1 MSDSF
6 VHLHLHT
13 EYSLLDGAV
22 KIADLMAKVN
32 RCKMPAVAMTDHGNL
47 YGAIDFYKQASK
59 AGVKPIIGSE
69 VYLSPGSMYEKKKV
83 PGLPNAHHLTL
94 LAKNAVGYE
103 NLVRLVSQAHL
114 DGFYYKPRIDKEAL
128 NKYSE
133 GIICLS
139 GCINGEI
146 NYWIQQDQLDIA
158 REKLSEFVDIYGKDD
173 FYLEMHDHGM
183 DQQRLCNRQLL
194 EFCGE
199 FSLKPVAAN
208 DVHFLNRKDHEAH
221 DVLICIGTGK
231 MVLDENRMRYSPEVH
246 FKTAKEM
253 RQLFKEVPVACDNT
267 LEIAEK
273 IDFDM
278 VLDSTSSERYP
289 EYEVNLAS
297 SREDYFRE
305 LCEEGLVERYGSERA
320 KNDEEL
326 RNRLD
331 YEIGIMERMGF
342 VSYFL
347 ITWDFIKWAKD
358 NKIPVGP
365 GRGSA
370 AGSLVAYVLGITDL
384 DPLRYGLIFERF
396 LNPERVSPPDVDVDF
411 CQTRRPEVIEYV
423 RQKYGEK
430 CVSHIIT
437 FGTLG
442 AKSVVRDVGRVMGWS
457 YGEADRIAKMI
468 PNELGITLTSARKKN
483 PELKEAIASEP
494 ATEQLWEYSTFLEGL
509 TRGVGIHAA
518 GIVIGDCEL
527 DVHVPLTR
535 GNENEVVTQYA
546 MKPLTDLG
554 MLKMDFLG
562 LKTLTVIQDAVDII
576 NIKQSNFDISNI
588 PIDDKKT
595 FALLNAGETCGVFQ
609 LESGGM
615 VALCKQF
622 GVNRIE
628 DIIALIAL
636 YRPGPMELIPDFID
650 RKKGKKKV
658 EYLHPLLEE
667 VSKETHGIL
676 IYQEQVQKAANVL
689 AGYSLGD
696 ADLLRRAMGKKDP
709 DEMAKQRT
717 IFVEGCKKFNEIA
730 DKKANGIFD
739 LLEKFAGYGF
749 NKSHSAAY
757 GLISYQTAYL
767 KANYP
772 VEFMSALLS
781 NEINNTDKISVFVEE
796 CKSMGIK
803 VLPPDVNKSQ
813 LKFSPEYSE
822 EDNIDSI
829 RYGLAAIK
837 NVGSAAMNLAVTERN
852 QSGDYSSA
860 DDFARRLESRSV
872 NKKIL
877 ESLTKAG
884 AFDFSEEERAS
895 IFSRIDT
902 IISAASLAQKDR
914 VSGQTSL
921 FDEDTDYGSSQTNMF
936 NNVEVEFEPWNE
948 DEILAAERELL
959 GFYVTGH
966 PLDSYRAYFSSGNY
980 RRLSELQDL
989 RENKKYSFM
998 GRIAGLEKMFT
1009 KKAGKPFAKLNFEE
1023 FTGQTEVMVWSEVF
1037 VRSTEV
1043 LQVGAVIELLG
1054 KVELD
1059 SRTETK
1065 RLTAEK
1071 ITPISKP
1078 IVDSNSKIEE
1088 SIVNESLLKPSDSLR
1103 NEKQKP
1109 GVNVYLKSGVH
1120 DKSDLHKIRDIL
1132 MDHPGDN
1139 TVRIQY
1145 TTSNGSTVWLKAGP
1159 RYLVNDCENLRAELA
1174 NWMR

>member
-47 YGAIDFYKQASK
+47 YGAIDFYKQATK

-103 NLVRLVSQAHL
+103 NLVKLVSQAHL
-114 DGFYYKPRIDKEAL
+114 DGYYYKPRIDKEAL
-128 NKYSE
+128 AQYSE
-133 GIICLS
+133 GVICLS

-158 REKLSEFVDIYGKDD
+158 REKLSEFVDIFGKDD

-289 EYEVNLAS
+289 EYEVNLGS

-305 LCEEGLVERYGSERA
+305 LCEEGLIDRYGSERA
-320 KNDEEL
+320 KNDKEL
-326 RNRLD
+326 RERLD

-370 AGSLVAYVLGITDL
+370 AGSIVAYVLGITDL

-483 PELKEAIASEP
+483 PELKEAIA
-494 ATEQLWEYSTFLEGL
+494 
-509 TRGVGIHAA
+509 
-518 GIVIGDCEL
+518 
-527 DVHVPLTR
+527 
-535 GNENEVVTQYA
+535 
-546 MKPLTDLG
+546 
-554 MLKMDFLG
+554 
-562 LKTLTVIQDAVDII
+562 
-576 NIKQSNFDISNI
+576 
-588 PIDDKKT
+588 
-595 FALLNAGETCGVFQ
+595 
-609 LESGGM
+609 
-615 VALCKQF
+615 
-622 GVNRIE
+622 
-628 DIIALIAL
+628 
-636 YRPGPMELIPDFID
+636 
-650 RKKGKKKV
+650 
-658 EYLHPLLEE
+658 
-667 VSKETHGIL
+667 
-676 IYQEQVQKAANVL
+676 
-689 AGYSLGD
+689 
-696 ADLLRRAMGKKDP
+696 
-709 DEMAKQRT
+709 
-717 IFVEGCKKFNEIA
+717 
-730 DKKANGIFD
+730 
-739 LLEKFAGYGF
+739 
-749 NKSHSAAY
+749 
-757 GLISYQTAYL
+757 
-767 KANYP
+767 
-772 VEFMSALLS
+772 
-781 NEINNTDKISVFVEE
+781 
-796 CKSMGIK
+796 
-803 VLPPDVNKSQ
+803 
-813 LKFSPEYSE
+813 
-822 EDNIDSI
+822 
-829 RYGLAAIK
+829 
-837 NVGSAAMNLAVTERN
+837 
-852 QSGDYSSA
+852 
-860 DDFARRLESRSV
+860 
-872 NKKIL
+872 
-877 ESLTKAG
+877 
-884 AFDFSEEERAS
+884 
-895 IFSRIDT
+895 
-902 IISAASLAQKDR
+902 
-914 VSGQTSL
+914 
-921 FDEDTDYGSSQTNMF
+921 
-936 NNVEVEFEPWNE
+936 
-948 DEILAAERELL
+948 
-959 GFYVTGH
+959 
-966 PLDSYRAYFSSGNY
+966 
-980 RRLSELQDL
+980 
-989 RENKKYSFM
+989 
-998 GRIAGLEKMFT
+998 
-1009 KKAGKPFAKLNFEE
+1009 
-1023 FTGQTEVMVWSEVF
+1023 
-1037 VRSTEV
+1037 
-1043 LQVGAVIELLG
+1043 
-1054 KVELD
+1054 
-1059 SRTETK
+1059 
-1065 RLTAEK
+1065 
-1071 ITPISKP
+1071 
-1078 IVDSNSKIEE
+1078 
-1088 SIVNESLLKPSDSLR
+1088 
-1103 NEKQKP
+1103 
-1109 GVNVYLKSGVH
+1109 
-1120 DKSDLHKIRDIL
+1120 
-1132 MDHPGDN
+1132 
-1139 TVRIQY
+1139 
-1145 TTSNGSTVWLKAGP
+1145 
-1159 RYLVNDCENLRAELA
+1159 
-1174 NWMR
+1174 